1 MFSAS
6 CIYFGC
12 VRLRVWAMFTGVF
25 LDFGCCI
32 FSAMCI
38 FIVDTVGRRVYK
50 GDMIN
55 KEQTMEHVEK
65 TLNELAELFGCDKS
79 DFSGDKLGEL
89 LKDAERYGATVFWG
103 CFSDEKLGMIID

>member
-1 MFSAS
+1 
-6 CIYFGC
+6 
-12 VRLRVWAMFTGVF
+12 
-25 LDFGCCI
+25 
-32 FSAMCI
+32 
-38 FIVDTVGRRVYK
+38 
-50 GDMIN
+50 
-55 KEQTMEHVEK
+55 MEHVEK